1 MAANRKLTGSFM
13 QNILL
18 LILFPLL
25 IALLCLLVRKPL
37 LRDGVVIAG
46 AAGIC
51 AASLALPVT
60 NFHKEIVYFAVELPF
75 VDKLMFLGELAMGV
89 YMLFLAA
96 RSRRKLAVFL
106 LALQFLLMFF
116 LEAGAAH
123 RVSAEYSL
131 FVDKLSIIMT
141 MVIGIIGSLICVYAT
156 GYMRDF
162 HRHFHNELPD
172 KRGWF
177 FFIIF
182 IFMSAMFGLVFS
194 NNLKWLYFFWEVTT
208 FSSFILIGYKQSEE
222 AQKSAFRALNYNL
235 LGGLFL
241 SAAIWYL
248 SSLGVAELSK
258 ISFEAKSAVMLPVAL
273 ISIAGLIKSAQMPFS
288 SWLLGAMVAP
298 TPVSALL
305 HSSTMVKAGVYI
317 IVRFAAIL
325 QGSLVGFM
333 LSLVGGLTF
342 LVGSL
347 IAVTQSDA
355 KKILAYS
362 TIANLGL
369 IVLCAGVGTYE
380 ALWAAALLIIFH
392 ALAKCL
398 LFLCVGTIE
407 HKVGSRDIEQM
418 AGLVVS
424 MPKISI
430 MVQIG
435 MAGMFLAPFG
445 MLISK
450 WAVLKA
456 LVDYNPL
463 LAVFVVFGSSVSLLF
478 WVKWM
483 GKLIT
488 VTEEKER
495 LEDGVHSSEWLSL
508 GALAALTVGV
518 CGFFPAVSA
527 FLIEPYVIEIYGRTF
542 TMSHGNVVIMAIMLG
557 MLALFPLSFINYGKR
572 VKVVDAYLGGANAD
586 SHTQFHGA
594 GYAVKDMELRSYY
607 LTKYFGE
614 ARLFKYGVIVSLA
627 LLAVMLVLSR
637 P

>member
-1 MAANRKLTGSFM
+1 M
-13 QNILL
+13 NIIFF
-18 LILFPLL
+18 LIIFPLL
-25 IALLCLLVRKPL
+25 IALLCLIIRKPI
-37 LRDGVVIAG
+37 LRDAVVVCG

-51 AASLALPVT
+51 AASLALPAG
-60 NFHKEIVYFAVELPF
+60 NFHREIVYFAADFPLVER
-75 VDKLMFLGELAMGV
+75 LMLLGELAMGA
-89 YMLFLAA
+89 YMLFLAV
-96 RSRRKLAVFL
+96 RSRRRLAFSL
-106 LALQFLLMFF
+106 LCLQFLFMFL
-116 LEAGAAH
+116 LEAGGARHAA
-123 RVSAEYSL
+123 AEYNL

-141 MVIGIIGSLICVYAT
+141 MVVGIIGSLICVYAT

-162 HRHFHNELPD
+162 HRHFHNEIPD

-177 FFIIF
+177 FFVIF
-182 IFMSAMFGLVFS
+182 LFMSAMFGLVFS

-208 FSSFILIGYKQSEE
+208 FSSFVLIGYKGTGDAEN
-222 AQKSAFRALNYNL
+222 SAFRALNYNIF
-235 LGGLFL
+235 GGLFL

-248 SSLGVAELSK
+248 SSLGVAELSG
-258 ISFEAKSAVMLPVAL
+258 IPLEARSAVMLPVAF
-273 ISIAGLIKSAQMPFS
+273 ISVAGLVKSAQMPFS

-317 IVRFAAIL
+317 IVRFASLL
-325 QGSLVGFM
+325 QGSLTGFM
-333 LSLVGGLTF
+333 LSLIGGLTF
-342 LVGSL
+342 LIGSL
-347 IAVTQSDA
+347 IAVAQSDA

-430 MVQIG
+430 MVQVG

-463 LAVFVVFGSSVSLLF
+463 LAVFVIFGSSVSLLF

-488 VTEEKER
+488 VTGEKER
-495 LEDGVHSSEWLSL
+495 LEDGVHSSEWLTL

-527 FLIEPYVIEIYGRTF
+527 FLVEPYVIEIYGRTF

-586 SHTQFHGA
+586 SHTQFRGA

-607 LTKYFGE
+607 LGKYFGE
-614 ARLFKYGVIVSLA
+614 SGLFKYGMMVSIV
-627 LLAVMLVLSR
+627 LLTVMIFVSR